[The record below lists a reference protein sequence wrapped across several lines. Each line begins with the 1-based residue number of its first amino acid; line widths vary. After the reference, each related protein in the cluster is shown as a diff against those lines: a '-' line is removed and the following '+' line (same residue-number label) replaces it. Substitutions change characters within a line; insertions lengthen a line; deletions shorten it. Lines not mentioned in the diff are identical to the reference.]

1 MDDTEKNTVT
11 RAYLADIIYREI
23 GLSFAESSELV
34 DSLFEE
40 IITALEAEDIV
51 KISSFGSFQVRRKKE
66 RVGRNP
72 KTKEEAS
79 ILPRNVVSF
88 YASNIV
94 KKRINHLNTDEN

>member
-11 RAYLADIIYREI
+11 RAYLADVIYREI
-23 GLSFAESSELV
+23 GLSFTESSELV

-40 IITALEAEDIV
+40 IIEALEKEEIV
-51 KISSFGSFQVRRKKE
+51 KISSFGSFQIRRKKE
-66 RVGRNP
+66 RIGRNP

-79 ILPRNVVSF
+79 ILPRKVVSF

-94 KKRINHLNTDEN
+94 KKRINNLAADES